1 MVHHII
7 CPLCSSEKVSLQR
20 TCTDHFVSKRD
31 FTVFSCADCGFLFT
45 QDYPEENEIEGFYE
59 SENYISHSDT
69 SEGFSNKLY
78 RFARSFMLR
87 RKKKLIQKITGLKK
101 GTILDIGSGTGY
113 FCFIMKNAGW
123 QVKGIE
129 INGKARNFAKAHF
142 DLDIASPDKISA
154 IESGSFDCITLWH
167 VLEHFHD
174 PFLNASEIFRLL
186 KPGAACVVALPNS
199 SSYDAKYYKQFWA
212 AWDVPRHLWHF
223 NPATFRLFS
232 EKAGFS
238 LEKLRSLPLD
248 AFYISMLS
256 EKYKGSGL
264 SFIRGIS
271 IGAWFAFLS
280 FFNKKGSSS
289 IIYILRKL

>member
-154 IESGSFDCITLWH
+154 IESEQL
-167 VLEHFHD
+167 
-174 PFLNASEIFRLL
+174 
-186 KPGAACVVALPNS
+186 
-199 SSYDAKYYKQFWA
+199 
-212 AWDVPRHLWHF
+212 
-223 NPATFRLFS
+223 
-232 EKAGFS
+232 
-238 LEKLRSLPLD
+238 
-248 AFYISMLS
+248 
-256 EKYKGSGL
+256 
-264 SFIRGIS
+264 
-271 IGAWFAFLS
+271 
-280 FFNKKGSSS
+280 
-289 IIYILRKL
+289 